1 MSDMRIKG
9 ILITTVMAFLLN
21 VSPTSAQNQYNL
33 QNALR
38 VAKANNLTLKT
49 QQFNQAVVE
58 SDIISA
64 KLRPNPKLN
73 NQTLF
78 LAKPSSFP
86 SNTDW
91 FNPQNRQVW
100 WQLTKVIQT
109 PALRRAKIEYV
120 QQNSIL
126 SQKTY
131 KEFERNILQDV
142 ALKWLDVW
150 MAKKQLDILQI
161 AKNNTDSLAK
171 INRIRLAKEVIT
183 STDLIR
189 TELLANQY
197 ALQLK
202 NNEQIYKSELINLK
216 FLLGVDE
223 NISLDFNDDFVF
235 DYTSDL
241 DSLVQKTLLDR
252 TDILASKTNIKVAE
266 ANINLQ
272 KALATPQPELGFI
285 YNPQN
290 SIPYLGVYGTIDLPF
305 FSRNQGEIQKSKILK
320 QQAEQDLKTIQFKL
334 ETELSI
340 SYKNYIVQKQNIQS
354 FEDLLV
360 KSETIL
366 SSVKYSYLH
375 GGTTIVD
382 FLEAQRSWL
391 DTQQYYYNSLQQYRE
406 SYIRLLYTSGFIN
419 KMSQ

>member
-78 LAKPSSFP
+78 LAKPSSFS

-216 FLLGVDE
+216 FLLGIDE

-320 QQAEQDLKTIQFKL
+320 QQAEQDLKTIQFQV

-419 KMSQ
+419 KMAQ